1 MTALLSVLHRY
12 HSVINFL
19 FFFVESKHKDPVSG
33 ARLMLTPTK
42 YSPEDSLGDEMPSD
56 DEEMPKLKL
65 LDGSEISSSRSPT
78 PV

>member
-1 MTALLSVLHRY
+1 VKCETIIRSNNK
-12 HSVINFL
+12 I
-19 FFFVESKHKDPVSG
+19 FVAASKHHQPGG
-33 ARLMLTPTK
+33 ARLMMTPTN